1 CRGRPPLAGH
11 AGPADRPAPL
21 PDLPGALHGL
31 QRGPAAAD
39 PRALLGPEAG
49 PAPEMIAMIKRTFDL
64 VAASAGL
71 VALLPVLAVAAVLVR
86 LGSPGPVLFR
96 QAR

>member
-1 CRGRPPLAGH
+1 
-11 AGPADRPAPL
+11 
-21 PDLPGALHGL
+21 
-31 QRGPAAAD
+31 
-39 PRALLGPEAG
+39 
-49 PAPEMIAMIKRTFDL
+49 MIAMIKRTFDL

-96 QAR
+96 QARVGLGGEEGIVPPGRAIRARVVAIGDTGGSRTRFPG